1 MRLIKFIFCTLI
13 LSATSVIADDQSE
26 TLENFSCNYAEG
38 KDFDDV
44 MAVAKTWDKW
54 ADDAFSVPYQAFL
67 FTPFFVDGNDFDFD
81 FFWVGVTDTPSQM
94 GRINDEFVAKG
105 ADMQKKFDQTSK
117 CSGHSLV
124 TSHTIR
130 SYEKPGEAGYVTIW
144 SCTLQDGASLE
155 EAKRADAEW
164 ASWMTDNEIPGGLYR
179 WDLGAGT
186 PRNTTFDFYQIWVNS
201 SLEERGLAMEK
212 YHELDG
218 DAAAN
223 KIYSGGIYD
232 CDIPRV
238 WFSTP
243 VGGKS

>member
-1 MRLIKFIFCTLI
+1 MELIKKCFYILLLI
-13 LSATSVIADDQSE
+13 SASVIADDQSE
-26 TLENFSCNYAEG
+26 TLENFSCNFAEG

-44 MAVAKTWDKW
+44 MSVAKTWDEW
-54 ADDAFSVPYQAFL
+54 VDDVFTVPYSAFL

-94 GRINDEFVAKG
+94 GKINDEFMAKG
-105 ADMQKKFDQTSK
+105 ADMQKKFDRISK
-117 CSGHSLV
+117 CSGHSLA

-144 SCTLQDGASLE
+144 SCTLQEGASL
-155 EAKRADAEW
+155 ADASRADREF
-164 ASWMTDNEIPGGLYR
+164 ASWMTDNQIPGGLYR

-201 SLEERGLAMEK
+201 SLEERGLAIEK
-212 YHELDG
+212 YSELDG
-218 DAAAN
+218 DEVAD
-223 KIYSGGIYD
+223 KIYGDGAYD

-238 WFSTP
+238 WLSTP
-243 VGGKS
+243 VGGKD